1 MKDKVMLEQDF
12 LEQAIRSLGR
22 PLAASATAALWRC
35 PKCGAQTHALLV
47 VTADAYRCL
56 SGYACSAGAED
67 WLLTG
72 AEATSEGS
80 LNSEAL

>member
-1 MKDKVMLEQDF
+1 MKDRVVLELDF
-12 LEQAIRSLGR
+12 LKQATESLGR
-22 PLAASATAALWRC
+22 PVAASATAALWRC

-72 AEATSEGS
+72 ASATAEDILNVGS
-80 LNSEAL
+80 L